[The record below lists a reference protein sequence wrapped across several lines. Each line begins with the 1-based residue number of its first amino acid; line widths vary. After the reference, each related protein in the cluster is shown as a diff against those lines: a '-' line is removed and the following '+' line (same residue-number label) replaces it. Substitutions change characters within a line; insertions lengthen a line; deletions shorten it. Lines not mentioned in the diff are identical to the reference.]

1 MDLKAL
7 PLHHNTIPAAPPPGA
22 AHTHHRPSF
31 HVAFY
36 WGKESQFLFAGWP
49 DNNSGMYALA
59 LIFVFALAVL
69 VEFLTNLNLVKPGS
83 NRVATV
89 SFQTGIHAIRTGFGY
104 MVILAVMSYNGG
116 VFIAAVLG
124 HAVGYVAFGSGLAK
138 KETRR

>member
-7 PLHHNTIPAAPPPGA
+7 PLHHNTIPAPPPGA

-36 WGKESQFLFAGWP
+36 WGKESQFLFSGWP

-69 VEFLTNLNLVKPGS
+69 VEFLTNLNL
-83 NRVATV
+83 A
-89 SFQTGIHAIRTGFGY
+89 GIHAIRAGFNY